1 MNTTILTGN
10 FTRDIDF
17 KYAQSGTAIASTAIA
32 VSHKYTQNGEKKED
46 VMFIDVTF
54 FGKSAEI
61 VNQYCHKGS
70 KMLVEGRLNLDQ
82 WVDQNGGKRSKHTLI
97 VARFEMLDS
106 KPADNQGGAQ
116 QPNQGNQ
123 NYQQQ
128 GQQQQQQQPNQG
140 NQNYQ
145 QQGQQQQQQ
154 QPNQGNQN
162 YQQQGQQQQ
171 QQQNQGNQ
179 NYQQQG
185 QQNQGGNNG
194 YQQPNNAQ
202 SNQQNVPQIDID
214 EDEIPF

>member
-154 QPNQGNQN
+154 Q
-162 YQQQGQQQQ
+162 
-171 QQQNQGNQ
+171 NQGNQ